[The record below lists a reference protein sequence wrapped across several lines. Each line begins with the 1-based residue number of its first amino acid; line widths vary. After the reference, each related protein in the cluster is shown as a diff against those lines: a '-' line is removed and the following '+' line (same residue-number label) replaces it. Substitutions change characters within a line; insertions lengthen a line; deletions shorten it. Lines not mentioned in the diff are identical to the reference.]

1 MATLSSVL
9 AWKIPWTE
17 EPDGLQSMEPQSWTQ
32 PSTYTC
38 NTASYLKI
46 QTMGVTTKGLIY
58 NLKCS
63 SLGRWTESRI
73 AQQLSPFP
81 IGPSTLFSLKIVCI
95 NYTYQLP
102 RRYGHVRV
110 P

>member
-1 MATLSSVL
+1 MATHSSVL

-17 EPDGLQSMEPQSWTQ
+17 EPDGLQSMGPQSWTQ
-32 PSTYTC
+32 PSTYTG

-46 QTMGVTTKGLIY
+46 QTMGVTTKGVIY

-63 SLGRWTESRI
+63 SLRRWTEGRI

-81 IGPSTLFSLKIVCI
+81 IGPSTLFSFKIVCI

-102 RRYGHVRV
+102 RRYGYVHV